1 MAYARSVRTDGT
13 GIGGRIISED
23 LAWRREVERGESFGV
38 AEKMPGSISMRA
50 FENHH
55 NAVDMTYGLGMGASS
70 S

>member
-1 MAYARSVRTDGT
+1 MADARSVRTDRPS
-13 GIGGRIISED
+13 IGGRIISEN
-23 LAWRREVERGESFGV
+23 LAWRCEVERGESLGV
-38 AEKMPGSISMRA
+38 AEKMPESISIRA